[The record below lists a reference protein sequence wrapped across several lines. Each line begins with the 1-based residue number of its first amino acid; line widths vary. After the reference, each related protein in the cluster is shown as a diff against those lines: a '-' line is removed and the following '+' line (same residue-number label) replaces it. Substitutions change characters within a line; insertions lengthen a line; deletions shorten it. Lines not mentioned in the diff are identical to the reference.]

1 MSDFWDEMQA
11 AFVRDSAMDKF
22 LDEDDVPTE
31 GTPFEGEHYTSVR
44 ELVDSHRKKRALQLP
59 VEAGARV
66 RFMANIGS
74 VLTYP
79 DIPDEGVDGTV
90 VTVRTA
96 QGDATS
102 QDERV
107 FVLWD
112 DGKFRS
118 ILAEHLRPSR
128 KNRKQARSVRIV
140 TADLGDL
147 SSFFAP
153 ATTIRSTGASEDLV
167 HKATKDLWSVRQ
179 DGEQFVI
186 ERLFTED
193 GSPLKV

>member
-1 MSDFWDEMQA
+1 MNDDFWEDAQMMFA
-11 AFVRDSAMDKF
+11 AQEATMDKL
-22 LDEDDVPTE
+22 LDPIPTE

-44 ELVDSHRKKRALQLP
+44 ELTDVMKRRKALPLP
-59 VEAGARV
+59 VEAGKRV
-66 RFMANIGS
+66 RFVANLGS

-79 DIPDEGVDGTV
+79 DVPDEGIEGTV

-96 QGDATS
+96 GGDHTS
-102 QDERV
+102 LDERV

-118 ILAEHLRPSR
+118 ILAEHLRPAR
-128 KNRKQARSVRIV
+128 TNRKQARTVRIV

-153 ATTIRSTGASEDLV
+153 AGGMVGVKSDDLV
-167 HKATKDLWSVRQ
+167 HKATKDLWSFRQ
-179 DGEQFVI
+179 EGGQYVI
-186 ERLFTED
+186 ERLFNED
-193 GSPLKV
+193 GNPLKV